1 MSAVA
6 VTGVVR
12 DGAYDPFLVTVYAR
26 LEQARRTQASRSRAH
41 RRPCTTRSSSTTPSR
56 RSRRTSKEATPGA
69 AAWLFAKVPEPRR
82 AKNRARPDLVAQ
94 DRPAEVA
101 RLVELGATVLD
112 EHDEFGIQWTV
123 LRDVEGNEF
132 CVATAH

>member
-1 MSAVA
+1 MTLTLAAISFDCSDA
-6 VTGVVR
+6 
-12 DGAYDPFLVTVYAR
+12 L
-26 LEQARRTQASRSRAH
+26 RTATFWAAALDRKLDEG
-41 RRPCTTRSSSTTPSR
+41 SSDEFSSIGL
-56 RSRRTSKEATPGA
+56 KEPTPGA
-69 AAWLFAKVPEPRR
+69 AAWLFARVPEPRQ
-82 AKNRARPDLVAQ
+82 AKNRAHPDLVAQ

-101 RLVELGATVLD
+101 RLVELGATVVE